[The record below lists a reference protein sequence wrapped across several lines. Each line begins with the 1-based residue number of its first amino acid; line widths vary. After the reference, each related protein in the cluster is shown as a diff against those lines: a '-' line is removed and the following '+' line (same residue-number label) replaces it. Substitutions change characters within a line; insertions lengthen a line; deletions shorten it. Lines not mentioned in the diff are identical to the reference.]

1 MTSSLT
7 FQKLLFFH
15 GTYDMVYFALMLGG
29 TINKMNVR
37 DLGGDSWLPMV
48 TLIILGVWAPT
59 EYFRLR
65 FGYSGNIKE
74 SFSEV
79 IAFLA
84 FSFFVILLSGA
95 PFIYIL
101 APPMLPHER
110 FCIIVNI
117 GFIIVEFINGCI
129 LVRRFMKMHAAA
141 FYLRTAPI
149 LDKNFQKKYAGADDI
164 MSVREI

>member
-1 MTSSLT
+1 
-7 FQKLLFFH
+7 
-15 GTYDMVYFALMLGG
+15 MLGG
-29 TINKMNVR
+29 TFNKINVR
-37 DLGGDSWLPMV
+37 DPGSELWLPIV
-48 TLIILGVWAPT
+48 ALIILGIWIPT

-84 FSFFVILLSGA
+84 FSFFVLLLSGA
-95 PFIYIL
+95 PFISIL

-110 FCIIVNI
+110 FCIVVNI
-117 GFIIVEFINGCI
+117 AFIIVEFINGCV

-149 LDKNFQKKYAGADDI
+149 LDKNFAKKYAGADDI